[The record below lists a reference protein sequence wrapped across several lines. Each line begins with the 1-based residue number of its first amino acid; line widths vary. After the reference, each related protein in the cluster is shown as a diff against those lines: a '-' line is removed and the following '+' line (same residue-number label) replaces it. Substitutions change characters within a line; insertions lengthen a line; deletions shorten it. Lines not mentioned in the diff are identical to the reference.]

1 KPSVTPAA
9 PGHDSKTEP
18 ARPRLRLVHDAPSS
32 LPSGILARLDDDQRA
47 AAQTVEGPLL
57 IVAGPG
63 SGKTRTL
70 TYRIAHLIAE
80 RAAAAAP
87 CLAIPFP
94 RRAAAEMRERLS
106 ALLADRADQVPIH
119 TFHSLGLA
127 ILREHASAAGLHRGF
142 RVAGEAERAALLAE
156 TLDL

>member
-1 KPSVTPAA
+1 LEAPSWNGRPAEPSKPSVTPAA
-9 PGHDSKTEP
+9 PGDDSKTES

-47 AAQTVEGPLL
+47 VAQTIEGPLL

-80 RAAAAAP
+80 R
-87 CLAIPFP
+87 
-94 RRAAAEMRERLS
+94 
-106 ALLADRADQVPIH
+106 
-119 TFHSLGLA
+119 G
-127 ILREHASAAGLHRGF
+127 ASA
-142 RVAGEAERAALLAE
+142 
-156 TLDL
+156 